1 MFKSFRVNVI
11 LRLSIITILVG
22 LMLYFVISDAHYL
35 RSIYL
40 FIFLIIALI
49 ELFWYIDRTNRAFS
63 SFLMALM
70 QNDFT
75 TTFSATNK
83 GKSFGELYRA
93 FNMITE
99 RFKKLSSEKQAQ
111 HIYLETLVEHVKV
124 GIISFDE
131 NEKIQLMNEAFK
143 KLSGN
148 PTILYLKSL
157 NTVNEELVE
166 TLRNIEPGDQKLL
179 KINIG
184 NNLMQLAINAST
196 FKIHDGT
203 YKLISVQ
210 NIKNELDSNELDAW
224 QKLIRVLTHEIMN
237 SVTPI
242 SSLTDTLATLTAS
255 ELEKENPEK
264 ATMQKVMQG
273 LKAIKSRS
281 TGLQSFTE
289 AYRKLTRIPP
299 PAFAEV
305 DIHSTIERIQT
316 LLAEPLKG
324 IDFKISTSN
333 KSLRCIADAALLEQ
347 VIINIIKNAIE
358 AVGDIMDPKIHV
370 RISQNEKTQITISD
384 NGHGIDEDKIDK
396 VFIPFFTTKTDG
408 SGIGLAL
415 SREIMR
421 LHGGNIEVQS
431 SKDSGT
437 SFTMTF

>member
-1 MFKSFRVNVI
+1 
-11 LRLSIITILVG
+11 
-22 LMLYFVISDAHYL
+22 MLFFVISDAHYL

-40 FIFLIIALI
+40 FVFLIIALF

-75 TTFSATNK
+75 TTFSATSK
-83 GKSFGELYRA
+83 GKSFRELYRA

-143 KLSGN
+143 KLSGK

-184 NNLMQLAINAST
+184 NNLMQLAIYAST

-242 SSLTDTLATLTAS
+242 SSLTDTLATLTAA

-289 AYRKLTRIPP
+289 AYRKLTRIPQ
-299 PAFAEV
+299 PAF
-305 DIHSTIERIQT
+305 DKIDLMKLLNRIET
-316 LLAEPLKG
+316 LLEKELTP
-324 IDFKISTSN
+324 IDFKITSH
-333 KSLRCIADAALLEQ
+333 KDELICIADAALLEQ
-347 VIINIIKNAIE
+347 VIINLIKNAIE
-358 AVGDIMDPKIHV
+358 ALNDSENPQIKVTII
-370 RISQNEKTQITISD
+370 QNDKTFITISD
-384 NGHGIDEDKIDK
+384 NGPGVDTDKIDK
-396 VFIPFFTTKTDG
+396 IFIPFFTTKPEG

-421 LHGGNIEVQS
+421 LHNGNIEVQS

-437 SFTMTF
+437 SFKLAF

>member
-11 LRLSIITILVG
+11 VRLSIITLLVG

-40 FIFLIIALI
+40 FIFLIIALV

-83 GKSFGELYRA
+83 GRSFGELYRA
-93 FNMITE
+93 FNMITD
-99 RFKKLSSEKQAQ
+99 RFKKLSSDKQAQ

-143 KLSGN
+143 KLSGK

-157 NTVNEELVE
+157 NTVNEDLVE
-166 TLRNIEPGDQKLL
+166 TLRSIEPGDQKLL
-179 KINIG
+179 KISIG
-184 NNLMQLAINAST
+184 NNLMQLAIHAST

-242 SSLTDTLATLTAS
+242 SSLTDTLTTLTSS
-255 ELEKENPEK
+255 ELKKETPEKE
-264 ATMQKVMQG
+264 TMQKVVQG
-273 LKAIKSRS
+273 LQAIKSRS

-299 PAFAEV
+299 PTFGEV
-305 DIHSTIERIQT
+305 DLIAVLERIQT
-316 LLAEPLKG
+316 LLAESLKD
-324 IDFKISTSN
+324 IDFKVSAPKHTLN
-333 KSLRCIADAALLEQ
+333 CIADAALLEQ
-347 VIINIIKNAIE
+347 VFINLIKNAIE
-358 AVGDIMDPKIHV
+358 AVEGINEPKIRV
-370 RISQNEKTQITISD
+370 SINRNDKVNVTISD
-384 NGHGIDEDKIDK
+384 NGPGIDKDKIDK
-396 VFIPFFTTKTDG
+396 IFIPFFTTKSEG

-421 LHGGNIEVQS
+421 LHNGNIEVHS
-431 SKDSGT
+431 DKSGT
-437 SFTMTF
+437 SFTLTF